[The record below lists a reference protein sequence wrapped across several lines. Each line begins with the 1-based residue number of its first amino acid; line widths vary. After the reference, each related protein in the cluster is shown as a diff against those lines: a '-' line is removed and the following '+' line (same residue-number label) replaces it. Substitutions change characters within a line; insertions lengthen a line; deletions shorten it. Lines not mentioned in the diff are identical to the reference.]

1 MQDSASLQ
9 LQVGVLVDLGGAQWV
24 SSVNSRSS
32 GSTNIGLGSELVLVL
47 GGGDVGRRQQAGPH
61 ADRDLVHQGA
71 GVGSVRGVTGGALR
85 GEQVRDGRGGAQSGS
100 TGGGISVH
108 VGLAGQVGTGRGC
121 CQVGMH
127 WAAVL
132 ERVGSLRN
140 R

>member
-1 MQDSASLQ
+1 M
-9 LQVGVLVDLGGAQWV
+9 
-24 SSVNSRSS
+24 
-32 GSTNIGLGSELVLVL
+32 LVL
-47 GGGDVGRRQQAGPH
+47 GWGDVGRRQQAGPH

-71 GVGSVRGVTGGALR
+71 GVGSVGGVPGGALR
-85 GEQVRDGRGGAQSGS
+85 GEQVGDGRGGAQRGS
-100 TGGGISVH
+100 AAGGVSVH

-132 ERVGSLRN
+132 EGVGSLRN